1 MAARAACFE
10 KQKLAGLS
18 QVDLSKKGS
27 IDDQI
32 IDVVKYINAKENYF
46 TTSSCSGRIVVFSEL
61 ANQRKKCCHWHYVT
75 HNKANADEVLC
86 SLRGCQGDAV
96 FKFEPFVL
104 HVQCKDLEDGQEML
118 KTALVSGFKNS
129 GIVVGKKANVIVA
142 VRSTQSLEVPLV
154 HNGKL
159 LVSDE
164 YIKFV
169 VNAANK
175 KLEENQTRIGRFF
188 TNLLDMCEQNGSSRC
203 QKKGARQKRKD
214 TTQCQSAVHTTNS
227 GASQSHDDVEQCS
240 DDDIMECLVCFY
252 GDVS

>member
-32 IDVVKYINAKENYF
+32 IDLVKYINGKENYF

-104 HVQCKDLEDGQEML
+104 HVQCKDLEDGQDML

-175 KLEENQTRIGRFF
+175 KLEENQTRIDSSPICWTCVSKMAVLHARKKVQDRKGKIQPNVNQQFI
-188 TNLLDMCEQNGSSRC
+188 LLTMEHLNPIMMWN
-203 QKKGARQKRKD
+203 
-214 TTQCQSAVHTTNS
+214 SAVMT
-227 GASQSHDDVEQCS
+227 
-240 DDDIMECLVCFY
+240 I
-252 GDVS
+252 